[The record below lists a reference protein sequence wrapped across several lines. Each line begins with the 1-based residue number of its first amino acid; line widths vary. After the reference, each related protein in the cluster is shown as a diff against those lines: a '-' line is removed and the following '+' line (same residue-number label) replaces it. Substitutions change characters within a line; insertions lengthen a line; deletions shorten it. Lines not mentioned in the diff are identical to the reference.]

1 MLMMIF
7 GLSLESPR
15 PVKVNADMPLHSKGE
30 AVEEVAFDS
39 GRALLRQVEAS
50 SSRAAMNVSSPTG
63 DRGKTVA
70 EDGDESGSNIDLY
83 YLIMID
89 EGLTQHEVRLE
100 GGSRT
105 ITIPMDRDLL
115 VSTEEVVPSLG
126 PLYSDIEGETLKEIN
141 DSTLLKSITDLA
153 LTISTIVVRPSFNA
167 LACFKFRPLSFDL

>member
-1 MLMMIF
+1 
-7 GLSLESPR
+7 
-15 PVKVNADMPLHSKGE
+15 MPLHSEGE

-50 SSRAAMNVSSPTG
+50 SSRAAMNISSPTG

-115 VSTEEVVPSLG
+115 VNTEEVVPSLG

-141 DSTLLKSITDLA
+141 DSTLLKSIADLA
-153 LTISTIVVRPSFNA
+153 LTYLFLLAINCAESVPVRSVVS
-167 LACFKFRPLSFDL
+167 LVSSKFQNSCSSVE